1 MSHGDFSRLWGA
13 EAGVHACGVQEMDL
27 AVHYSRALEHRHVG
41 TRDSL
46 TIIDPQE
53 IVLQRIIGTLRHT
66 GEPRWAPR
74 SPIETHV

>member
-1 MSHGDFSRLWGA
+1 
-13 EAGVHACGVQEMDL
+13 MDL

-41 TRDSL
+41 TKDSL

-66 GEPRWAPR
+66 KEAHQGAYMRPAIPY
-74 SPIETHV
+74 PNTCIESG